1 MAIVLYFLFVFNHEY
16 LSHNLVLFNNRKVCH
31 FRIYFISIC
40 IHSFIVFCGLD
51 SIPFYFLS
59 SAILYLNGD
68 FEGGDFFFAKSVTD
82 LTPDVRVKPRCGRL
96 VGFSAGQENLH
107 GVLGVTK
114 GRRCAIALWFTL
126 DSDHKEHTFD
136 TAETLLTAR
145 SS

>member
-1 MAIVLYFLFVFNHEY
+1 MNIVIIQQESMSFL
-16 LSHNLVLFNNRKVCH
+16 
-31 FRIYFISIC
+31 IYFITIC
-40 IHSFIVFCGLD
+40 IHSFIVLCGLD

-59 SAILYLNGD
+59 STILYLNGD
-68 FEGGDFFFAKSVTD
+68 FEGGDFFFAKSMTD

-96 VGFSAGQENLH
+96 VGFSAGQDNLHGVGQDNLH

-126 DSDHKEHTFD
+126 DPGHKEHTFD